1 MAHTESTTRSKAWSL
16 SPKTI
21 AAITAG
27 VLAAVF
33 VLQNTDEKHVRF
45 LFWSWSMPA
54 WIWLLADLRGRRR
67 RRVDVPLA
75 APPAFVTSNVVGS
88 VSPTI
93 CRSGVG
99 SSHFRER
106 WSP

>member
-54 WIWLLADLRGRRR
+54 WIWLLVIFAAGVVVGSMFPWLRRR
-67 RRVDVPLA
+67 R
-75 APPAFVTSNVVGS
+75 S
-88 VSPTI
+88 
-93 CRSGVG
+93 
-99 SSHFRER
+99 
-106 WSP
+106 